1 MQGQT
6 SKEDSKE
13 ENNVDI
19 ETPTEEKDAENIKDN
34 NKLMKIEEAE
44 AGKTGENSINQNLKK
59 ESEDKPED
67 LNIKD

>member
-1 MQGQT
+1 MQAQT

-19 ETPTEEKDAENIKDN
+19 DTPTEDKDAENQKDT

-44 AGKTGENSINQNLKK
+44 VGKTG
-59 ESEDKPED
+59 
-67 LNIKD
+67 

>member
-44 AGKTGENSINQNLKK
+44 AGKTGENSIN
-59 ESEDKPED
+59 
-67 LNIKD
+67 